1 MIPLDLE
8 YFINHCVPTV
18 LTKVLA
24 LGVDP
29 YPKLGVLFEVCYFNF
44 AQFCKL

>member
-1 MIPLDLE
+1 MDNEPVLIEKKWGRMIPLDLE

-24 LGVDP
+24 L
-29 YPKLGVLFEVCYFNF
+29 
-44 AQFCKL
+44 AS